1 MTYIGCSDCDNDE
14 GLGIAIPTVG
24 SAISIVGGL
33 FGTRTTGA
41 TVYREDGARWS
52 AAKQYWED
60 PPGTKAPI
68 QSPKPSGPPDICTGA
83 FACLQ
88 SMSGGPVAAP
98 SGAPVQLPKGAPKPV
113 SGVSSVSGVSQA
125 YPPMTTAGIAGIP
138 TPLLLGGAALALYA
152 FTRKR

>member
-1 MTYIGCSDCDNDE
+1 MTYIGCSDCDNDD

-68 QSPKPSGPPDICTGA
+68 QSPRPSGPPDICTGA

-88 SMSGGPVAAP
+88 SMSGGPVRAP
-98 SGAPVQLPKGAPKPV
+98 TGAPIQMPKGAAKPV
-113 SGVSSVSGVSQA
+113 AGVSSQSGVQTSQA
-125 YPPMTTAGIAGIP
+125 YPPMATGGIP
-138 TPLLLGGAALALYA
+138 TPLLIGGAALAA
-152 FTRKR
+152 FMLMRK